1 MSEKTK
7 ICPICGKPIYRYAQ
21 VCPYCKG
28 ETHFVSIDEEHP
40 QEIAEDIEELEN
52 QDKQDGLD
60 NLESLEGLEG
70 QESLDDSESDNEKTE
85 KHSHLSEYLH
95 HLKKDTD
102 KVKQE
107 YEEKI
112 GRKYSRSTIIIG
124 SVILVLSLIVLGF
137 FIAVQ
142 MMNRQTFFYDHSID
156 RSVKLEIDSVANE
169 VFQRE
174 ATIVAKFP
182 DRKRHCLFYLKE
194 GKLCLYDA
202 SDKSDQP
209 LDLMAMNPKAVV
221 DEGGSGV
228 LNAYL
233 SPNEK
238 YIIIIA
244 SRMSGNKECGLYRLD
259 TESRELEFI
268 DKGRVAPEKGGY
280 EVSGPGHTAMYD
292 ASGEKIRGMSSTE
305 LEQLAP
311 KMESGQTVKREK
323 IEKKTEERQPMQESV
338 TEHIAPSVDLTP
350 KPEVPKVPEKITIT
364 PVSPQNQ

>member
-7 ICPICGKPIYRYAQ
+7 NCPTCGKPIYRYAQ

-40 QEIAEDIEELEN
+40 QEITDDLEN
-52 QDKQDGLD
+52 LESLD
-60 NLESLEGLEG
+60 NLESLESLENP
-70 QESLDDSESDNEKTE
+70 ETPESDNEKAE

-95 HLKKDTD
+95 HLKEDTE

-112 GRKYSRSTIIIG
+112 GRKYSRSTIVIG

-142 MMNRQTFFYDHSID
+142 MMNRQTFFYDNSID
-156 RSVKLEIDSVANE
+156 RSVKLEIDSMANE

-280 EVSGPGHTAMYD
+280 EVSGLGHSAMYD
-292 ASGEKIRGMSSTE
+292 ASGEKISGMSSTE
-305 LEQLAP
+305 MEQLIP
-311 KMESGQTVKREK
+311 K
-323 IEKKTEERQPMQESV
+323 IESMPTVRKEKTEKQTEERRPTQESV